1 MADIRLCKHARVD
14 ATKKGEAG
22 KTRRMKG
29 IVLAVTEEGQ
39 KVGVWVETKVTL
51 VTEVT

>member
-1 MADIRLCKHARVD
+1 VD
-14 ATKKGEAG
+14 ATKKEEAG

-29 IVLAVTEEGQ
+29 IVHAVTEEGQ
-39 KVGVWVETKVTL
+39 EVGEWVDAEVTL

>member
-1 MADIRLCKHARVD
+1 MTDIRLRKHARVD
-14 ATKKGEAG
+14 ATKKEEAR

-29 IVLAVTEEGQ
+29 IVHGVTEEEQ
-39 KVGVWVETKVTL
+39 KLGVWVKAEVTL

>member
-1 MADIRLCKHARVD
+1 MAYIRSCEHARVD
-14 ATKKGEAG
+14 ATKKEEAG

-29 IVLAVTEEGQ
+29 IVNAVTEEGQ
-39 KVGVWVETKVTL
+39 KLGVWMEAKVTL